1 VRENRVYARQIH
13 PLPTFG
19 WICRRSLTG
28 GSLSCNRRQHLSS
41 HGILDPPPVTKTE
54 RRMDS
59 RKKGVCCQTVTPSG
73 YKSMISF
80 SFHPLK
86 RMEEEIIC
94 NRWKDLAHLF
104 LGSQVFTLNSLPFQP
119 GSEYTYSNRHGSIRK
134 FERIE
139 RSMRL
144 RLGTRS
150 LLFLSLPTTGK

>member
-1 VRENRVYARQIH
+1 VYARQIH

-94 NRWKDLAHLF
+94 NRWK
-104 LGSQVFTLNSLPFQP
+104 TLPVTTWNSITSLPLT
-119 GSEYTYSNRHGSIRK
+119 SYHRHYEIDLTGQ
-134 FERIE
+134 IE
-139 RSMRL
+139 CLWEVREKSRVPS
-144 RLGTRS
+144 R
-150 LLFLSLPTTGK
+150 

>member
-1 VRENRVYARQIH
+1 MHEVPGVRENRVYARQIH

-94 NRWKDLAHLF
+94 NRWK
-104 LGSQVFTLNSLPFQP
+104 TLPVTATKKDVLLPQAMRKRGLRSKNAFFKEWRLLNIWF
-119 GSEYTYSNRHGSIRK
+119 STANNRVTNR
-134 FERIE
+134 
-139 RSMRL
+139 
-144 RLGTRS
+144 
-150 LLFLSLPTTGK
+150 